1 MKNGFVFLVVAVVA
15 FVATVFATFKYCGI
29 EVPEI
34 HPSEFR

>member
-1 MKNGFVFLVVAVVA
+1 MKNVFAFLAAVA
-15 FVATVFATFKYCGI
+15 FAVTMFATFKYFGI

>member
-1 MKNGFVFLVVAVVA
+1 MKSVFVFLAVVA

-29 EVPEI
+29 KVPEI